1 MLNDFSRYIIAWKA
15 CTTMKAGDVTGP
27 LTMALQASGCDSAR
41 VMQRLRLLCNNG
53 PSYITSDLA
62 V

>member
-1 MLNDFSRYIIAWKA
+1 
-15 CTTMKAGDVTGP
+15 MKAGDVTGP

-62 V
+62 A